1 MLGLMGRLNDPQGCV
16 LTVSVC
22 LVVSVV
28 FHSSNMMDEMRSRAY
43 RASSLKL
50 EMRGWEVRELMA
62 VSSGRPL

>member
-1 MLGLMGRLNDPQGCV
+1 MGRLNDLQGCV
-16 LTVSVC
+16 LTVSAF
-22 LVVSVV
+22 LVMSVVV

-62 VSSGRPL
+62 VSSGRLLY

>member
-1 MLGLMGRLNDPQGCV
+1 M
-16 LTVSVC
+16 TVSAF
-22 LVVSVV
+22 LVMSVVV

-62 VSSGRPL
+62 VSSGRLLY